1 MTTEQRWERSAYRAG
16 EMFLFPAKQEAR
28 GSRKDPP
35 AGYFGG
41 ITALWT
47 AQPQTSGLQTEEESM
62 GAVLRLQPVA
72 AQSRDLTQ
80 GRASLITSKS
90 LSKLPAGKLRQ
101 L

>member
-1 MTTEQRWERSAYRAG
+1 MTTEQRRERSAYRAR

-62 GAVLRLQPVA
+62 GAVLSLQPVA
-72 AQSRDLTQ
+72 A
-80 GRASLITSKS
+80 
-90 LSKLPAGKLRQ
+90 
-101 L
+101 